1 MMRRGSARRVAL
13 IATCVAISGSGC
25 AFGGLNSLPLPGTV
39 GHGAGSTTY
48 HIQLANVGQLESN
61 SPVLVGDVVVG
72 SVGKMTVTD
81 WHADVEVSV
90 KPGVVIPANAV
101 ATVGQTSLLGS
112 MHLGLNPPLG
122 QAPSGVLQPGATL
135 GLNRSS
141 TYPST
146 EQTLSALSV
155 VVNGGGLGQIGD
167 IVKEFNAAL
176 GGREDKIRDLL
187 SRLND
192 FVGLLADQR
201 DSINVGGH
209 LAEQPGRHIRRAAR
223 GSHPGAQPHSARARR
238 PGQRTP
244 ADRHR
249 AGEVPRL
256 LQSGH
261 RTGQRHAGGPGAQPA
276 EPGADLEGARRRR
289 PQAGHCACLL
299 PDLPV
304 HAERDRPRP
313 SAGDYLN
320 QFIIFDLT
328 VPRLK
333 RTLFLGTSW
342 GDPNAK
348 LVPAP
353 GDPFYAMYT
362 YDPLHAPFSPP
373 PKQLADVPPLNL
385 GGPAAATSSQAALT
399 DNTAPAAATVPGP
412 PPGPGNGPP
421 PGPDTGPLP
430 GPGNGPPPG
439 AGSAIGATGRGR

>member
-1 MMRRGSARRVAL
+1 MIGRGSVRRVAVV
-13 IATCVAISGSGC
+13 ATCVAISGSGC

-48 HIQLANVGQLESN
+48 HVQLANVGQLESN

-72 SVGKMTVTD
+72 SVGNMSVTD

-90 KPGVVIPANAV
+90 KRGVVIPANAV

-122 QAPSGVLQPGATL
+122 QAPTGVLQPGATL
-135 GLNRSS
+135 GLKSSS

-167 IVKEFNAAL
+167 IVREFNAAL
-176 GGREDKIRDLL
+176 GGREDKVRDLL

-192 FVGLLADQR
+192 FVGLLANQR
-201 DSINVGGH
+201 DSINAAVTSLNN
-209 LAEQPGRHIRRAAR
+209 LAGTFA
-223 GSHPGAQPHSARARR
+223 
-238 PGQRTP
+238 GQREVLTQALNRIPP
-244 ADRHR
+244 ALDVLVNER
-249 AGEVPRL
+249 PRIVTAL
-256 LQSGH
+256 EKFRDFSNLA
-261 RTGQRHAGGPGAQPA
+261 TGVVNDTQ
-276 EPGADLEGARRRR
+276 ADLVRNLQNLEPTLKALADVGPKLDTALAYF
-289 PQAGHCACLL
+289 PTFPYTQQ
-299 PDLPV
+299 V
-304 HAERDRPRP
+304 IDRSIR
-313 SAGDYLN
+313 GDYLN

-353 GDPFYAMYT
+353 GDPWYAMYT
-362 YDPLHAPFSPP
+362 YDPLHAPFNPP
-373 PKQLADVPPLNL
+373 PAQLADVPPLNL
-385 GGPAAATSSQAALT
+385 GGPAAATNNQAALT
-399 DNTAPAAATVPGP
+399 ANTAAAPGP
-412 PPGPGNGPP
+412 GNGLPPGPGNGLP
-421 PGPDTGPLP
+421 PGPDPQSLP
-430 GPGNGPPPG
+430 QDGSGN
-439 AGSAIGATGRGR
+439 